1 MEEKVK
7 LEMTLWTY
15 QFRQA
20 RVPQGTLENSPAFR
34 RREGRHGMVPI
45 RRTAAMPA
53 ARVGGPFQAC
63 LRHAH
68 RLIAPIRHRKW
79 RAMVSGPFGTSR
91 LVKTMA
97 PATASSSSIVPKKIR
112 VIGVPLDLGQSRR
125 GVDMGPSA
133 VRVAGLEARLEALGH
148 VVEDAGNV
156 SVAIAEQ
163 KTEGDPRAKYLKEIT
178 ATCTKHAELVIRTLE
193 SAIVPM
199 VLGGDHSVAAGTV
212 AGVAEFYRR
221 QNQKIGLIW
230 IDAHPDI
237 NTPESSPSGNVHG
250 MPLAAT
256 MGLGPP
262 ELADIFNFSPKV
274 KPENCVLVGVRDI
287 DAIEK
292 ENVRRAGIGVF
303 TMRDIDER
311 GMRTVME
318 EALRIAGRGTAGY
331 HVSLD
336 MDWID
341 PEDAPGVGTPVRG
354 GATYREA
361 HLAMEIIAD
370 HGRMLSFEIV
380 EVNPV
385 IDEHNRTADLAVE
398 LALSAFGKKIL

>member
-1 MEEKVK
+1 V
-7 LEMTLWTY
+7 TN
-15 QFRQA
+15 
-20 RVPQGTLENSPAFR
+20 PN
-34 RREGRHGMVPI
+34 I
-45 RRTAAMPA
+45 RPRT
-53 ARVGGPFQAC
+53 
-63 LRHAH
+63 
-68 RLIAPIRHRKW
+68 
-79 RAMVSGPFGTSR
+79 
-91 LVKTMA
+91 
-97 PATASSSSIVPKKIR
+97 IR

-133 VRVAGLEARLEALGH
+133 VRVAGLEARLEELGH
-148 VVEDAGNV
+148 VVEDAGNI
-156 SVAIAEQ
+156 SVAIPEQ
-163 KTEGDPRAKYLKEIT
+163 KKEGDPHAKYLKEIA
-178 ATCTKHAELVIRTLE
+178 ATCTKHAELVLKSLE
-193 SAIVPM
+193 LGKVPLA
-199 VLGGDHSVAAGTV
+199 LGGDHSVAAGTV

-221 QNQKIGLIW
+221 RNEKIGLIW
-230 IDAHPDI
+230 IDAHTDI

-256 MGLGPP
+256 MGLGPA
-262 ELADIFNFSPKV
+262 ELSNIFNFSPKV
-274 KPENCVLVGVRDI
+274 IPENCVLVGVRDI
-287 DAIEK
+287 DSIERA
-292 ENVRRAGIGVF
+292 NVRRAGIEVL

-385 IDEHNRTADLAVE
+385 IDEHNRTAELAVE

>member
-1 MEEKVK
+1 
-7 LEMTLWTY
+7 MT
-15 QFRQA
+15 
-20 RVPQGTLENSPAFR
+20 
-34 RREGRHGMVPI
+34 I
-45 RRTAAMPA
+45 
-53 ARVGGPFQAC
+53 GPVA
-63 LRHAH
+63 
-68 RLIAPIRHRKW
+68 
-79 RAMVSGPFGTSR
+79 
-91 LVKTMA
+91 
-97 PATASSSSIVPKKIR
+97 SIVPKKIR
-112 VIGVPLDLGQSRR
+112 VIGVPLDLGQPRR

-133 VRVAGLEARLEALGH
+133 VRVAGLEARLEELGH
-148 VVEDAGNV
+148 IVEDAGNIA
-156 SVAIAEQ
+156 VAIPEQ
-163 KTEGDPRAKYLKEIT
+163 KKAGDAHAKYLREIT
-178 ATCTKHAELVIRTLE
+178 ATCTKHAELVVKTLE
-193 SAIVPM
+193 AGKVPL
-199 VLGGDHSVAAGTV
+199 VLGGDHSVGAGTV
-212 AGVAEFYRR
+212 SGVAEFYRR

-230 IDAHPDI
+230 IDAHTDI
-237 NTPESSPSGNVHG
+237 NTPDSSPSGNVHG
-250 MPLAAT
+250 MPLAAI
-256 MGLGPP
+256 MGLGPS
-262 ELADIFNFSPKV
+262 ELGNIFGFSPKV
-274 KPENCVLVGVRDI
+274 APENCVLVGVRDI

-318 EALRIAGRGTAGY
+318 EALRLAGHGTAGY

-336 MDWID
+336 MDWVD

-370 HGRMLSFEIV
+370 HSRMLSFEIV

>member
-1 MEEKVK
+1 
-7 LEMTLWTY
+7 MTNITPS
-15 QFRQA
+15 F
-20 RVPQGTLENSPAFR
+20 
-34 RREGRHGMVPI
+34 
-45 RRTAAMPA
+45 
-53 ARVGGPFQAC
+53 
-63 LRHAH
+63 
-68 RLIAPIRHRKW
+68 
-79 RAMVSGPFGTSR
+79 
-91 LVKTMA
+91 
-97 PATASSSSIVPKKIR
+97 SSITPRKIR

-148 VVEDAGNV
+148 IVEDAGNV

-163 KTEGDPRAKYLKEIT
+163 KKEGDPHAKYLKEIT
-178 ATCTKHAELVIRTLE
+178 ATCTKHAELVVKTLE
-193 SAIVPM
+193 AGKVPIT
-199 VLGGDHSVAAGTV
+199 LGGDHSVAAGTV

-230 IDAHPDI
+230 IDAHTDI
-237 NTPESSPSGNVHG
+237 NTPDSSPSGNVHG
-250 MPLAAT
+250 MPLAAI
-256 MGLGPP
+256 MGLGPS
-262 ELADIFNFSPKV
+262 ELANIFNFSPKV
-274 KPENCVLVGVRDI
+274 SPENCVLVGVRDI

-292 ENVRRAGIGVF
+292 ENVRRAGIHVF

-318 EALRIAGRGTAGY
+318 EALRAAGRGTAGY

-336 MDWID
+336 MDWVD

-385 IDEHNRTADLAVE
+385 IDEHNQTADLAVE

>member
-1 MEEKVK
+1 
-7 LEMTLWTY
+7 MTPHISTDK
-15 QFRQA
+15 
-20 RVPQGTLENSPAFR
+20 S
-34 RREGRHGMVPI
+34 I
-45 RRTAAMPA
+45 TA
-53 ARVGGPFQAC
+53 
-63 LRHAH
+63 
-68 RLIAPIRHRKW
+68 
-79 RAMVSGPFGTSR
+79 
-91 LVKTMA
+91 
-97 PATASSSSIVPKKIR
+97 KKIR

-133 VRVAGLEARLEALGH
+133 VRVAGLEARLEELGH

-156 SVAIAEQ
+156 SVAIPEQ
-163 KTEGDPRAKYLKEIT
+163 KKVGHANAKYLKEIT
-178 ATCTKHAELVIRTLE
+178 DTCTKHAELVLKTLE
-193 SAIVPM
+193 SGKVPL
-199 VLGGDHSVAAGTV
+199 VLGGDHSVGAGSV

-221 QNQKIGLIW
+221 QEQKIGLIW
-230 IDAHPDI
+230 IDAHTDI

-250 MPLAAT
+250 MPLAAI
-256 MGLGPP
+256 MGLGPA
-262 ELADIFNFSPKV
+262 ELANIFQFSPKV
-274 KPENCVLVGVRDI
+274 APENCVLVGVRDI
-287 DAIEK
+287 DSIEK
-292 ENVRRAGIGVF
+292 QNVRRAGIDVF

-331 HVSLD
+331 HISLD
-336 MDWID
+336 MDWVD

-370 HGRMLSFEIV
+370 HGRMVSFEIV

>member
-1 MEEKVK
+1 
-7 LEMTLWTY
+7 MTTTSVPSTNIS
-15 QFRQA
+15 A
-20 RVPQGTLENSPAFR
+20 RR
-34 RREGRHGMVPI
+34 
-45 RRTAAMPA
+45 
-53 ARVGGPFQAC
+53 
-63 LRHAH
+63 
-68 RLIAPIRHRKW
+68 
-79 RAMVSGPFGTSR
+79 
-91 LVKTMA
+91 
-97 PATASSSSIVPKKIR
+97 IR

-148 VVEDAGNV
+148 EVEDGGNV
-156 SVAIAEQ
+156 AVAIPEQ
-163 KTEGDPRAKYLKEIT
+163 KKEGAANAKYLKEIT
-178 ATCTKHAELVIRTLE
+178 ATCTKHADLVLKTLE
-193 SAIVPM
+193 AGRVPLC
-199 VLGGDHSVAAGTV
+199 LGGDHSMAAGTV
-212 AGVAEFYRR
+212 SGVAEFYRR
-221 QNQKIGLIW
+221 QNQRIGLIW
-230 IDAHPDI
+230 IDAHTDI
-237 NTPESSPSGNVHG
+237 NTPDSSPSGNVHG
-250 MPLAAT
+250 MPLAALL
-256 MGLGPP
+256 GLWNSD
-262 ELADIFNFSPKV
+262 LANIYDFSPKV
-274 KPENCVLVGVRDI
+274 RPENCVLVGVRDI
-287 DAIEK
+287 DAVEK
-292 ENVRRAGIGVF
+292 ENVHRAGIGVF

-331 HVSLD
+331 HISLD
-336 MDWID
+336 MDWVD

>member
-1 MEEKVK
+1 
-7 LEMTLWTY
+7 MT
-15 QFRQA
+15 RN
-20 RVPQGTLENSPAFR
+20 RPD
-34 RREGRHGMVPI
+34 
-45 RRTAAMPA
+45 
-53 ARVGGPFQAC
+53 
-63 LRHAH
+63 
-68 RLIAPIRHRKW
+68 
-79 RAMVSGPFGTSR
+79 
-91 LVKTMA
+91 
-97 PATASSSSIVPKKIR
+97 SSNITPKKIR
-112 VIGVPLDLGQSRR
+112 VLGVPLDLGQSRR

-133 VRVAGLEARLEALGH
+133 VRVAGLDARREELGH
-148 VVEDAGNV
+148 IVEDGGNIA
-156 SVAIAEQ
+156 VAIPEQ
-163 KTEGDPRAKYLKEIT
+163 KKIGDPQAKYLKEIT
-178 ATCTKHAELVIRTLE
+178 ATCTKHAQAVVETLE
-193 SAIVPM
+193 AGIVPF

-212 AGVAEFYRR
+212 AGVSEFYRR
-221 QNQKIGLIW
+221 QNQRVGLIW
-230 IDAHPDI
+230 IDAHTDI

-250 MPLAAT
+250 MPLASI

-262 ELADIFNFSPKV
+262 ELANIFNFSPKIS
-274 KPENCVLVGVRDI
+274 PDNCVLIGVRDI
-287 DAIEK
+287 DAVEK
-292 ENVRRAGIGVF
+292 ENVRRAGIEVF

-318 EALRIAGRGTAGY
+318 EALRAAGRGTQGY

-336 MDWID
+336 MDWVD

-370 HGRMLSFEIV
+370 DGRLLSFEIV

>member
-1 MEEKVK
+1 MNDVTRSEKP
-7 LEMTLWTY
+7 
-15 QFRQA
+15 A
-20 RVPQGTLENSPAFR
+20 GAAVPMLHSN
-34 RREGRHGMVPI
+34 
-45 RRTAAMPA
+45 
-53 ARVGGPFQAC
+53 
-63 LRHAH
+63 
-68 RLIAPIRHRKW
+68 LI
-79 RAMVSGPFGTSR
+79 
-91 LVKTMA
+91 
-97 PATASSSSIVPKKIR
+97 PKKIR

-133 VRVAGLEARLEALGH
+133 VRVSGLEARLEALGH
-148 VVEDAGNV
+148 VVEDAGNIA
-156 SVAIAEQ
+156 VALPEQ
-163 KTEGDPRAKYLKEIT
+163 KKEGDPHAKYLKEIT
-178 ATCTKHAELVIRTLE
+178 ATCTKHAELVMKTLE
-193 SAIVPM
+193 AGKTPI

-212 AGVAEFYRR
+212 AGIAGFYAK
-221 QNQKIGLIW
+221 QGQKIGLVW
-230 IDAHPDI
+230 IDAHSDI
-237 NTPESSPSGNVHG
+237 NTPDSSPSGNVHG
-250 MPLAAT
+250 MPLAAI
-256 MGLGPP
+256 MGLGPS
-262 ELADIFNFSPKV
+262 ELGNIMGPPPKIA
-274 KPENCVLVGVRDI
+274 PENCVLVGIRDV

-292 ENVRRAGIGVF
+292 ENIKRAGVEVF

-311 GMRTVME
+311 GMRAVIE
-318 EALRIAGRGTAGY
+318 EALRMAGRGTAGY

-370 HGRMLSFEIV
+370 HARMLGFEIV